1 MNDINIENTP
11 TAEVQNQDIFVADG
25 VANNSFVKDS
35 NTKIGI
41 LTLLFGIFYPIGYF
55 YKQWKAIKLTNE
67 KYKNISP
74 FWRGLFYPFYAFKFT
89 KILDNLLT
97 IKKEISLKN
106 ATSEEE
112 KEKIE
117 AQYSGFKQFY
127 CYAYF
132 IAFLP
137 LAIFM
142 LILLS
147 LFADFSPSTS
157 IGTGIS
163 FAMIFTLCNL
173 QKGINKVLPEN
184 HPKKSLSFS
193 DFLGIP
199 VGGILFITFIF
210 SIFIFTDPHIKI
222 KGNILTD
229 KSDKYSITFP
239 FENQKVVRRGI
250 EFYCQNKPGSTS
262 KKDFICAETIP
273 VTSPFEKEAIIKELE
288 EQDNVKVISSKT
300 ALYNDNLGYC
310 FSVEKDYPYKNI
322 CIMKFKDNPK
332 NGIYVTSQKD
342 EDVPFENLEKIL
354 NSYQKL

>member
-11 TAEVQNQDIFVADG
+11 TAEEYRQEIFFADG

-35 NTKIGI
+35 NAKIGI
-41 LTLLFGIFYPIGYF
+41 LTFLFSVFYPIGYF
-55 YKQWKAIKLTNE
+55 YKQWKAIKKNNVE
-67 KYKNISP
+67 YKYISP
-74 FWRGLFYPFYAFKFT
+74 FWRGVFYPFYAFKFT
-89 KILDNLLT
+89 KIVDNLLK

-106 ATSEEE
+106 AITEEE

-117 AQYSGFKQFY
+117 AQYSWFKQFY

-137 LAIFM
+137 LVIFM

-184 HPKKSLSFS
+184 HPKNSLSFS

-199 VGGILFITFIF
+199 VGGILLIIFIF
-210 SIFIFTDPHIKI
+210 SIFIFTDPYIKI

-229 KSDKYSITFP
+229 KSDKYSISFP
-239 FENQKVVRRGI
+239 FENQKIVRRGI
-250 EFYCQNKPGSTS
+250 EFYCQNKSGTESDES
-262 KKDFICAETIP
+262 VICLQSGDFS
-273 VTSPFEKEAIIKELE
+273 VSPFERDAIAKELE
-288 EQDNVKVISSKT
+288 EADNAKILSSKT

-310 FSVEKDYPYKNI
+310 FSVENAPYKNI
-322 CIMKFKDNPK
+322 CFMQLKDKPK
-332 NGIYVTSQKD
+332 MAISVISNFN
-342 EDVPFENLEKIL
+342 EEVPFENLEKIM
-354 NSYQKL
+354 NSYKKI